1 MADLVLAVI
10 RGLRPVE
17 LSLFVVSCVLQARL
31 VAPKPG
37 KAARRKPRAKRSGED
52 RQSGDAAPSPE
63 AVASPE
69 VDKQARSDLA
79 APGADQ
85 QPEEPVSAPAPSL
98 PPLLALAAPLLGLT
112 RSLVARAP
120 FARTV
125 ATWLGDA
132 VTHSALTP
140 VCGALTAVHLLF
152 EGARWQLCGLYSAT
166 AGAALSQALAPSSA
180 RLFAGAVCACCTA
193 VTAFATW
200 AFPWFVLP
208 KPTGPY
214 RVGRLTAVW
223 TDPTRGAWVTP
234 DKGSPR
240 RLLVDIWY
248 PATPGGGKVVR
259 YMDAVLAEAM
269 STAFLG
275 PRAWFVASHFSLVP
289 TSSRRGAPAA
299 MPPPHMPGG
308 FPVVLFSH
316 GNVSTRVQNTS
327 LLDELSSDGYIC
339 VSPDHPHDAAV
350 VAYPDGSLTE
360 FEWDLPEPL
369 DAPGVLAF
377 RAAQVDLR
385 AGDMAFCLQQVAH
398 MGAHDTEGPLF
409 GRVDAARACVLGHSF
424 GGATAAVAARQ
435 LPLKAAVL
443 LDAWQWPLG
452 RGSSHLPDEEDNGS
466 DAGSYCP
473 SVPLPCP
480 ALLFESD
487 AFLGDRDAFCAFNGR
502 MSSAQALASP
512 CCWKVVAR
520 VGHYEYAD
528 MSLTAPHFMRAS
540 GLLALRAEELH
551 SFHSYQVQL
560 VRSFLEAHLRGVQP
574 SGDGHSGGHPN
585 GVASTWSPPESR
597 FASTCTRAAL
607 AADVAGQGY
616 TPRQLAAMRLLYLQ
630 VRRGDYEIWS
640 VRRDLEPSH
649 ELPAAI
655 VPVIHTHGY
664 ASLRGVMTRIAEE
677 EAAAE
682 AQRQRRSRRQS
693 SAASR

>member
-1 MADLVLAVI
+1 MADLVLAVV
-10 RGLRPVE
+10 RGLRPLE

-31 VAPKPG
+31 VAPKPAR
-37 KAARRKPRAKRSGED
+37 AARRKPRARRRD
-52 RQSGDAAPSPE
+52 
-63 AVASPE
+63 
-69 VDKQARSDLA
+69 VDKQDGDAEAEASPVEGSQPHSDHA
-79 APGADQ
+79 APEAAQ
-85 QPEEPVSAPAPSL
+85 QPEQLVPAPPPQL
-98 PPLLALAAPLLGLT
+98 PPLLALAAPLLGVT
-112 RSLVARAP
+112 RSLVARVP

-125 ATWLGDA
+125 AIWLGDA

-140 VCGALTAVHLLF
+140 FCGALTVVHLLF
-152 EGARWQLCGLYSAT
+152 EGARWQLFGLYTAT
-166 AGAALSQALAPSSA
+166 GGAALSQALLPSGA
-180 RLFAGAVCACCTA
+180 RLFAGAVCACCTG

-223 TDPTRGAWVTP
+223 VDATRGAWVTP
-234 DKGSPR
+234 DKGTPR

-248 PATPGGGKVVR
+248 PAASGSGKVVR
-259 YMDAVLAEAM
+259 YMDTVLAEAM
-269 STAFLG
+269 SAAFLG
-275 PRAWFVASHFSLVP
+275 PRAWFVASHFALVP
-289 TSSRRGAPAA
+289 TASRRGAPAA
-299 MPPPHMPGG
+299 MPPPHMPDG

-327 LLDELSSDGYIC
+327 LLEELASQGYIC

-350 VAYPDGSLTE
+350 VAYPDGSLAE

-385 AGDMAFCLQQVAH
+385 AGDMAFCLQQVAQ
-398 MGAHDTEGPLF
+398 MGNDTEGPLF
-409 GRVDAARACVLGHSF
+409 GRVDAERACVMGHSF

-435 LPLKAAVL
+435 MPLKAVVL

-452 RGSSHLPDEEDNGS
+452 RGSSQLPVEEDGGTS

-502 MSSAQALASP
+502 MSSSQALASP
-512 CCWKVVAR
+512 CCWKVVAQ

-551 SFHSYQVQL
+551 SFHAYQVQL
-560 VRSFLEAHLRGVQP
+560 VRSFLDAHLRGKP
-574 SGDGHSGGHPN
+574 TAGADHSGASPN
-585 GVASTWSPPESR
+585 GLVWSPPESR

-630 VRRGDYEIWS
+630 LRRGDFEVWS
-640 VRRDLEPSH
+640 VRRDLEPTH